1 MEKYLSIKGYK
12 CFEDKT
18 IQLNQLTVLAGGNSV
33 GKSSV
38 IQSLLLMR
46 SAFERHNQGIN
57 KVPLNEDFVLS
68 LGNIGNIISRKYSGT
83 TLHFEYNFNGLCNL
97 DLNTSTIAKDTD
109 LPTLSAV
116 FLKIKDIKFEKD
128 NSLVQPN
135 FHYLHAER
143 LGPRPF
149 HQIGV
154 KERNVGWQGE
164 YSVPILSSDEAK
176 SSAFNVT
183 EKLLFPESE
192 ILSLNAQSELWMD
205 YIIPGVILDSRRI
218 DEIGQAIISYNNGS
232 NPYNVGFGISY
243 VLPIVV
249 AGLIAKKGEML
260 IVENPEAHLHPS
272 GQSRIG
278 QFLARVANT
287 GIQVIIETHSEHVV
301 NGIRLA
307 CLTDVIP
314 NNNVVINFFSAADKE
329 TQPDVKSISLNENAD
344 LEDWPKGFFDQ
355 TQNDLATMF
364 RIKRQKNKLK

>member
-12 CFEDKT
+12 CFENKT

-46 SAFERHNQGIN
+46 SAYERRELSDR
-57 KVPLNEDFVLS
+57 VPLNEDFVLS
-68 LGNIGNIISRKYSGT
+68 LGSNKNVVSRKNYGDTIS
-83 TLHFEYNFNGLCNL
+83 FEYSFNGTYKL
-97 DLNTSTIAKDTD
+97 DLSFNLTNTE
-109 LPTLSAV
+109 V
-116 FLKIKDIKFEKD
+116 YLKRQGDIEIS
-128 NSLVQPN
+128 NPENTPLLQPN

-143 LGPRPF
+143 LGPRASY
-149 HQIGV
+149 QIGIQ
-154 KERNVGWQGE
+154 ERNVGWQGE
-164 YSVPILSSDEAK
+164 YAVPILSSNEAQT
-176 SSAFNVT
+176 SLFNVD
-183 EKLLFPESE
+183 KALLYPESKN
-192 ILSLNAQSELWMD
+192 LRLDSQVELWMD
-205 YIIPGVILDSRRI
+205 YIIPGVELNGDKI
-218 DEIGQAIISYNNGS
+218 EQIGQAIMSYNGS

-278 QFLARVANT
+278 QFLARVANA
-287 GIQVIIETHSEHVV
+287 GIQVVIETHSEHVV